1 MARKRITWTAE
12 ARAPK
17 QRLPHY
23 VPNKSFADPAYE
35 SICTVGSMWQT
46 TQNCSSSSS
55 AVGIDWAAEGNE
67 HIYVVPTHYGI
78 VRFPAGSM
86 AVFVGTTRVSE
97 AKGNTVIDVL
107 RPTFIINGIKV
118 LAADLGIFS
127 PLGDLPVTSGKLG
140 ENPT

>member
-23 VPNKSFADPAYE
+23 VPNKPFADPVYE

-46 TQNCSSSSS
+46 TQSCSSSTS
-55 AVGIDWAAEGNE
+55 AVGVDWASEVNDR
-67 HIYVVPTHYGI
+67 IYIVPTFYGS

-118 LAADLGIFS
+118 LAADLEIFR
-127 PLGDLPVTSGKLG
+127 PLGDLPVTSGKIG